1 MASETGQAR
10 ADLKRELIAN
20 SREYDFYQVVRLLQR
35 LRGEEEGAAVRF
47 RPLLGL
53 ERSESGIA
61 GMRETATGYEIE
73 PTFMALYGASSP
85 LPVWYTSELL
95 EDEWH
100 DESASRDLLDMLH
113 QQIYPL
119 LYAAWRK
126 YRFAL
131 SAIEGDG
138 EGERYWGMLYALMGL
153 YDPKLRAKVPDAASF
168 LGQTGLFCRQVRSA
182 AALEAML
189 RGSLGRRDVEIVE
202 CVPRQATIP
211 TDQRLSIGRAGCT
224 LGSDAMMG
232 ERVLDCCGRFQ
243 IRVGPIDAETF
254 SLATQEGGLIERI
267 RSICAEFLV
276 QPLECEVVLVLDEGI
291 VQAATVGGNDM
302 NKMMGLSEFATL
314 GVDAWVVGG
323 TNAAGLEVG
332 FML

>member
-35 LRGEEEGAAVRF
+35 LRGEEEGGGVRF

-61 GMRETATGYEIE
+61 GMRETEAGYEIE

-100 DESASRDLLDMLH
+100 EQSAARDLLDMLH

-131 SAIEGDG
+131 NAIEAEGG
-138 EGERYWGMLYALMGL
+138 GERYWGMLYAFMGL
-153 YDPKLRAKVPDAASF
+153 YDPQMRARVPDAAGF
-168 LGQTGLFCRQVRSA
+168 LGQTGLFCRQARSA

-189 RGSLGRRDVEIVE
+189 RASLGRRDVEIVE
-202 CVPRQATIP
+202 CVPRQAAIP
-211 TDQRLSIGRAGCT
+211 ADQRLNIGKAGCT
-224 LGSDAMMG
+224 LGSDAVVG

-243 IRVGPIDAETF
+243 IRIGPIDAETF

-267 RSICAEFLV
+267 RRICTEFLV
-276 QPLECEVVLVLDEGI
+276 QPLECEVVLVLDEGV
-291 VQAATVGGNDM
+291 VQPAALGGNDL
-302 NKMMGLSEFATL
+302 NQMMGLNGFASL
-314 GVDAWVVGG
+314 GTDAWVVGG

>member
-10 ADLKRELIAN
+10 ADLKRELVAN

-35 LRGEEEGAAVRF
+35 LRGEEEGTGVRY

-61 GMRETATGYEIE
+61 GMREVADGYEIE

-85 LPVWYTSELL
+85 LPVWYTGELL

-131 SAIEGDG
+131 NAIEA
-138 EGERYWGMLYALMGL
+138 EGESDRYWGMLYALMGL
-153 YDPKLRAKVPDAASF
+153 HDPKLRARVPDAAGF
-168 LGQTGLFCRQVRSA
+168 LGQTGLFSRQVRSA

-189 RGSLGRRDVEIVE
+189 RGTLGRRDVEIVE
-202 CVPRQATIP
+202 CVPRQASIP
-211 TDQRLSIGRAGCT
+211 TDQRLCIGKAGCT
-224 LGSDAMMG
+224 LGGDAVMG

-254 SLATQEGGLIERI
+254 SLATHEGGLIERI
-267 RSICAEFLV
+267 RRICSKFLV

-291 VQAATVGGNDM
+291 VQAATVGGSDLNR
-302 NKMMGLSEFATL
+302 MMGLSEFATL
-314 GVDAWVVGG
+314 GTDAWVVGG